1 MVKKVTTKTIR
12 SWKGRDHKI
21 TSLTAY
27 DATFGKLVDAAGI
40 DLILVG
46 DSAGNVIA
54 GHDTTIPMTM
64 DQMIYHVSSVKRGVS
79 RALLVAD
86 MPFGSYQSSEEK
98 GMENAIRFMKEANA
112 EAVKLEGGKRI
123 TGLVKKLTESG
134 IPVMGHLGLTPQS
147 INEFGGYHTQ
157 ATSEI
162 TAERLIDDAQA
173 LQHAG
178 IFSLVLEKIPAAL
191 AKKVTETISI
201 PTIGIGAGPD
211 CDGQVLVLYDML
223 GLYDEINPKFVRR
236 YAHLADD
243 IRAALGKYIKDVQSG
258 GFPGEDE
265 SY

>member
-1 MVKKVTTKTIR
+1 MVKKVTTKTAR
-12 SWKGRDHKI
+12 SWKGSDHKI

-40 DLILVG
+40 DIVLVG

-54 GHDTTIPMTM
+54 GHDSTIPMTM
-64 DQMIYHVSSVKRGVS
+64 DQMIYHVSSVRRGVA

-86 MPFGSYQSSEEK
+86 MPFGSYQSSDEK
-98 GMENAIRFMKEANA
+98 GIDNAVRFIKEAGA

-134 IPVMGHLGLTPQS
+134 VPVMGHLGLTPQS
-147 INEFGGYHTQ
+147 VNEFGGYHTQ

-173 LQHAG
+173 LQYAG
-178 IFSLVLEKIPAAL
+178 AFSLVLEKIPAAL
-191 AKKVTETISI
+191 AKKVTETVSI

-211 CDGQVLVLYDML
+211 CDGQVLVIYDML
-223 GLYDEINPKFVRR
+223 GLYDEFNPKFVRR

-243 IRAALGKYIKDVQSG
+243 IRAALSKFVDDVQSG
-258 GFPGEDE
+258 DFPNAEE